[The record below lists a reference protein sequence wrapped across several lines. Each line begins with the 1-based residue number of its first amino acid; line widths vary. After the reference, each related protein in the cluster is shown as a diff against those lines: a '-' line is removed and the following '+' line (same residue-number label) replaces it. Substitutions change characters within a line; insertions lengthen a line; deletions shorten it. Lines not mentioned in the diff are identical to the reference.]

1 MDTTKNATSPPP
13 RQAARGSLKARLD
26 AAGIADAIF
35 VQLEEGASLRAIVDA
50 CGRVGIETSVG
61 SVHALK
67 ARYLA
72 AWQSEKVMQ
81 SAAAEGIDAGDLP
94 ETVRAIL
101 ISRIG
106 RFAVNTH
113 SLEELRVINDTF
125 AAWVRAAVA
134 DRADKRAEKDLVRK
148 MAERVEDLLANED
161 LLRRVREARDAAS
174 NEGIAAKVKAITLQL
189 WGEIA
194 A

>member
-1 MDTTKNATSPPP
+1 MDTAENATSPPH
-13 RQAARGSLKARLD
+13 RQAARGSLRARLE

-35 VQLEEGASLRAIVDA
+35 AQLEEGASLRAIVDA
-50 CGRVGIETSVG
+50 CGRAGIDTSIG

-72 AWQSEKVMQ
+72 AWQSERVMA
-81 SAAAEGIDAGDLP
+81 SAAAEGIDAADLP
-94 ETVRAIL
+94 DAVRAIL

-148 MAERVEDLLANED
+148 MAERVEDLLENED

-174 NEGIAAKVKAITLQL
+174 NEGIAAKVRAITLQL